1 LALALTCAIVAA
13 VAFGGTASGKSNSP
27 NISAAAGAKAAPAA
41 TLKVG
46 LVTDIGGLNDKS
58 FNYLANKG
66 LQQAKSKLGVTVAV
80 KESKSDADYVPNLQT
95 FAAQKYDLVIA
106 VGFLMAKAVGQ
117 VSKAY
122 PNTHFA
128 IIDQTVTDTNIKKAK
143 NVQGLL
149 FREQDAGYLV
159 GYMAGLLQK
168 QGGFAR
174 MNSKNVMST
183 VGGLKIPP
191 VDHYIAGF
199 QAGAKAADP
208 GVKLLNGYSNDFVA
222 QDKCKSL
229 AESQISQGSDVVFQV
244 AGQCGLGALDAAGEK
259 KVWGVGVDANQ
270 AAVGAQMLASAVKR
284 VDQAVYQTIQKL
296 KSGTFKGGT
305 DTVFGLAQNG
315 TGIEGIN
322 SKVPAS
328 IKTKLNAVIAKI
340 KSGKIKPPTVVK

>member
-1 LALALTCAIVAA
+1 MALALTCVLVAA
-13 VAFGGTASGKSNSP
+13 VGYGGTARSNSSKP
-27 NISAAAGAKAAPAA
+27 TISSVAGGAAAPAA

-58 FNYLANKG
+58 FNFLANKG
-66 LQQAKSKLGVTVAV
+66 LQQAKSQLGVNVAV
-80 KESKSDADYVPNLQT
+80 KESKSDADYVPNLQY
-95 FAAQKYDLVIA
+95 FAAKKYDLVIA

-117 VSKAY
+117 VAKQFPS
-122 PNTHFA
+122 THFA
-128 IIDQTVTDTNIKKAK
+128 IIDQTVTDKTIGKAK

-149 FREQDAGYLV
+149 FKEQDAGYLV

-168 QGGFAR
+168 QGTFSR

-199 QAGAKAADP
+199 QAGAKSADP
-208 GVKLLNGYSNDFVA
+208 GVKLLNGYSQDFVA

-244 AGQCGLGALDAAGEK
+244 AGACGLGALDAAGQK
-259 KVWGVGVDANQ
+259 KVWGIGVDNNQ
-270 AAVGAQMLASAVKR
+270 ASVGPQMLASAVKR
-284 VDQAVYQTIQKL
+284 VDQAVFQTIQKL
-296 KSGTFKGGT
+296 KKGSFKGGT

-315 TGIEGIN
+315 VGIEGIN

-328 IKTKLNAVIAKI
+328 VKSKVNAVIAKI
-340 KSGKIKPPTVVK
+340 KSGKIKPPNVVK

>member
-1 LALALTCAIVAA
+1 VA
-13 VAFGGTASGKSNSP
+13 
-27 NISAAAGAKAAPAA
+27 
-41 TLKVG
+41 
-46 LVTDIGGLNDKS
+46 
-58 FNYLANKG
+58 
-66 LQQAKSKLGVTVAV
+66 
-80 KESKSDADYVPNLQT
+80 
-95 FAAQKYDLVIA
+95 
-106 VGFLMAKAVGQ
+106 
-117 VSKAY
+117 KAY

-128 IIDQTVTDTNIKKAK
+128 IIDQTVTDKNIKKAK
-143 NVQGLL
+143 NVEGLL

-168 QGGFAR
+168 KGGFTR

-229 AESQISQGSDVVFQV
+229 AESQIAQGSDVVFQV
-244 AGQCGLGALDAAGEK
+244 AGQCGLGALDAAADK

-270 AAVGAQMLASAVKR
+270 ASVGPQMLASAVKR
-284 VDQAVYQTIQKL
+284 VDQAVFLTIGLL
-296 KSGTFKGGT
+296 KKGTFKGGT
-305 DTVFGLAQNG
+305 DSVFGLAQNG
-315 TGIEGIN
+315 TGIDGIN
-322 SKVPAS
+322 AKVPAS
-328 IKTKLNAVIAKI
+328 IKAKLLVVAAKI